1 MNGRTRIL
9 VWIAVVS
16 VAAAIVVPVAQA
28 GGARPAIKPGCSDFG
43 LVYRYGA
50 GCVPATVAPAKRS
63 AAAGFRW
70 GDAGIGAAAM
80 LGGVLLVVGLG
91 AGLVLSRRQLRST

>member
-9 VWIAVVS
+9 VWIAGVLVV
-16 VAAAIVVPVAQA
+16 AAIVVPVALA
-28 GGARPAIKPGCSDFG
+28 GGARPAMKRGCSDFG

-50 GCVPATVAPAKRS
+50 GCVPATAAPAKT
-63 AAAGFRW
+63 AAGGFRW

-80 LGGVLLVVGLG
+80 LGSVLLVVGLG